1 MSPLRFFG
9 SLIAARLSSCRVGCQ
24 ALGSA
29 RLLHKLPIGESH
41 GSAVTVGA
49 LSVLMG
55 GMWYFKEDAEKPAA
69 LKQIHHEEALEE
81 ETIEEKAMKKR
92 FEDWMIKYGCMYQ
105 DKEEKAMRYELF
117 KLTAKH
123 VDENNAMP
131 GTLCTLGTNQF
142 ADRTEEEFSWSC
154 GGPRSTVSGKEI
166 MRRGYL

>member
-1 MSPLRFFG
+1 MPR
-9 SLIAARLSSCRVGCQ
+9 RLSGLGIREAPAQRNLADGVG
-24 ALGSA
+24 GSDFPG
-29 RLLHKLPIGESH
+29 RLPIGESH